1 MKQVLNEKLEY
12 NLTLKR
18 LEIKL
23 SKVNKTLWEI
33 ENKIR
38 EKEKEKKFDKRFI
51 FLARMVYLKNDERAK
66 NKRKININ
74 FGSDITE
81 EKFYSS
87 YN

>member
-1 MKQVLNEKLEY
+1 M
-12 NLTLKR
+12 
-18 LEIKL
+18 

-51 FLARMVYLKNDERAK
+51 FLARMVYIKNDERAK
-66 NKRKININ
+66 IKRTINTN